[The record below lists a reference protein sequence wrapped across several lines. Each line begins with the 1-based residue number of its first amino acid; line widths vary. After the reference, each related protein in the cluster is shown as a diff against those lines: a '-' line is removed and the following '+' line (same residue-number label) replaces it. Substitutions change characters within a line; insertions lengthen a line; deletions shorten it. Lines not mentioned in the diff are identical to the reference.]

1 MGFEAWLTAG
11 LLAAMFALLV
21 TNRFGAD
28 IVLMGVLTALLLAQV
43 ITPRDAFLGFAN
55 QGVITVALLYV
66 VATGL
71 KETGAMALITQWLLG
86 RPRSLTEAQA
96 RIAVPAA
103 GLSAFVN
110 NTPVVAMFL
119 PVLGGW
125 ARRHGLSPSQLFLP
139 LSYAAILGGVCT
151 LIGTSTNLVIASLVE
166 HENTRTDR
174 DLGSMG
180 MFTITRVGLPM
191 ALVGLVYILVMTRW
205 LLPRREREDLAA
217 DRGRQYTTALR
228 VTEGSPIVGKAIED
242 AGLRQ
247 LPGLYLARIE
257 RGEETI
263 VAVDPFERL
272 RAGDVLVF
280 VGVLESVADLRKVKG
295 LAPIDDDGQ
304 VRVRHEQRLIE
315 AVISPS
321 SPLVG
326 RTIREGGFR
335 TRYGAVVV
343 AVHRHGER
351 LRGKLG
357 DIRLL
362 PGDTLLMEAPRGF
375 IERYRDSSAFHLI
388 SEVPGASR
396 PRHERAW
403 IALAILLGLMITI
416 TLELVPIVVA
426 AMCAAGAMIA
436 LRCCTGPQARAS
448 VDWQVLIVI
457 GAAFGIGAAMRQTGL
472 ADTIADGTLGWAGA
486 LGPVYLLAAV
496 YILTVLFTQMIT
508 NNAAAIL
515 MFPIA
520 LAATEDAGLNF
531 LPFAICIAAGASCE
545 FMTPIGY
552 QTNLMV
558 MGPGGYR
565 WIDYIRFG
573 APLQLLVGVVCVGV
587 SAFAFGPLVIA

>member
-11 LLAAMFALLV
+11 LLAVMFALLV

-28 IVLMGVLTALLLAQV
+28 IVLLGVLTVLLLAQV
-43 ITPRDAFLGFAN
+43 IAPRDAFMGFAN
-55 QGVITVALLYV
+55 PGVITVALLYV

-166 HENTRTDR
+166 QENLRTDR

-191 ALVGLVYILVMTRW
+191 ALVGLIYILVMTRW
-205 LLPRREREDLAA
+205 LLPRREREDFAA

-263 VAVDPFERL
+263 VAVDPSERL

-295 LAPIDDDGQ
+295 LAPIDEDGQ
-304 VRVRHEQRLIE
+304 SRVHHEQRLIE

-362 PGDTLLMEAPRGF
+362 PGDTLLIEAPRGF
-375 IERYRDSSAFHLI
+375 VERYRDSSAFHLI

-403 IALAILLGLMITI
+403 IALAILLGLMFTI
-416 TLELVPIVVA
+416 TFELLPVVVA

-457 GAAFGIGAAMRQTGL
+457 GAAFGIGSAMRETGL
-472 ADTIADGTLGWAGA
+472 AGTIADATLGWAGA

-496 YILTVLFTQMIT
+496 YILTVVFTQMIT

-573 APLQLLVGVVCVGV
+573 APLQLIVGFVCVGV
-587 SAFAFGPLVIA
+587 STFAFGPLVIA